1 MTYWLR
7 FAILHRD
14 LRQRPSWGSPGPAPS
29 QPTPLWFSA
38 SALPSLGT
46 GRRGLPH
53 AARVRGM
60 VWSPGTHP
68 APELEPLAFDFTTV
82 LLCTLIRRSQ
92 ELSRSRRRPCLYPPE
107 GARRE
112 PTRLRMARSVVGA

>member
-14 LRQRPSWGSPGPAPS
+14 LRQRPSWGSPGPTRS

-38 SALPSLGT
+38 SALPPLGT
-46 GRRGLPH
+46 GGRGLPH

-60 VWSPGTHP
+60 VWSPAARP
-68 APELEPLAFDFTTV
+68 ALELEPLAFDFTTV

-92 ELSRSRRRPCLYPPE
+92 GLSRSRRCPCLYPPE

-112 PTRLRMARSVVGA
+112 PSRLRTARSVEG